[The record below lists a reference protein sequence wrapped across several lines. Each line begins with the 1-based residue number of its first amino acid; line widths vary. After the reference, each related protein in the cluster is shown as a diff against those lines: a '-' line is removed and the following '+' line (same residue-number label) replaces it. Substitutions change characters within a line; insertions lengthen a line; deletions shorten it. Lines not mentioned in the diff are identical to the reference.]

1 MTYQTAELSDRT
13 AELSDHTT
21 ELPDI
26 VPESVAFI
34 HELPEIDVSIEGM
47 IGRLLQVGDK
57 QVVFT
62 FFDRDV
68 HIPEH
73 THAEQ
78 LEIVLEGE
86 VELLSGGERKRY
98 VKGERFFIPAGT
110 PHSANVK
117 KGYKALVVFN
127 EPDRY
132 NPKKRLDKFPRL

>member
-1 MTYQTAELSDRT
+1 MGKEAENTDNIT
-13 AELSDHTT
+13 MPDITM
-21 ELPDI
+21 ELPEMPD
-26 VPESVAFI
+26 FI
-34 HELPEIDVSIEGM
+34 MELPEIEIPIEGVT
-47 IGRLLQVGDK
+47 GRLLQAGSK

-86 VELLSGGERKRY
+86 VELFSDGERKRY
-98 VKGERFFIPAGT
+98 VKGERFFIPAGR
-110 PHSANVK
+110 PHSADVK
-117 KGYKALVVFN
+117 KGYKALIVFN

-132 NPKKRLDKFPRL
+132 SPK